1 MLNVY
6 DPGKWKRSYAMLK
19 KLKFLITNADWKS
32 ILKDYLMLTVGAFLL
47 IVSIDIFFAPSNLSP
62 GGGVTGSAIIINKFT
77 GWPIGLLMLA
87 LNIPMLI
94 LGFYRLGRFNFL
106 IRTLY
111 VVLLYNLGVDFLA
124 DWLPAGITDD
134 LLLNALYGGVL
145 GGVGTGI
152 IYRARSTTAGLGV
165 VTRVL
170 QLKSGIPISQ
180 IYILTDGV
188 VLLFFGQIFGWDR
201 ALYSLM
207 SLFIFGL
214 AADYVLEG
222 PSVIRTVFI
231 VTNCSESVSKGLLS
245 RLGVGVTAWSAK
257 GMFTKSERAILFCTI
272 IRSDVNTLK
281 TVVSDIDPN
290 AFIVVGQGH
299 QASGGVLRQTTI
311 DGRKDVLDDLI
322 KE

>member
-1 MLNVY
+1 MI
-6 DPGKWKRSYAMLK
+6 K
-19 KLKFLITNADWKS
+19 KLKILIANADWQS

-77 GWPIGLLMLA
+77 GWPIGLLMLV

-94 LGFYRLGRFNFL
+94 LGFYQLGRFNFL

-134 LLLNALYGGVL
+134 LLLSALYGGVL

-152 IYRARSTTAGLGV
+152 IYRARSTAAGLGII
-165 VTRVL
+165 TRVL
-170 QLKSGIPISQ
+170 QLKTGIPISQ
-180 IYILTDGV
+180 IYILTDGM

-207 SLFIFGL
+207 SLFVFGL

-231 VTNCSESVSKGLLS
+231 VTNCTESVSQGLLS
-245 RLGVGVTAWSAK
+245 RLGVGVTAWSVQ
-257 GMFTKSERAILFCTI
+257 GMFTKAEHAILFCTV

-290 AFIVVGQGH
+290 AFVVIGQGH
-299 QASGGVLRQTTI
+299 QASGGVIRQSS
-311 DGRKDVLDDLI
+311 RDDLI
-322 KE
+322 NGSGKP

>member
-1 MLNVY
+1 MI
-6 DPGKWKRSYAMLK
+6 K
-19 KLKFLITNADWKS
+19 KLKILISHADWRS
-32 ILKDYLMLTVGAFLL
+32 ILKDYLMLTVGAILL
-47 IVSIDIFFAPSNLSP
+47 IVSIDIFFAPSDLSP

-111 VVLLYNLGVDFLA
+111 TVLLYNLGVDFLA

-188 VLLFFGQIFGWDR
+188 VLLLFGQIFGWDR

-207 SLFIFGL
+207 SLFVFGL

-222 PSVIRTVFI
+222 PSMIRTAFI
-231 VTNCSESVSKGLLS
+231 VTNSSESIAQGLFN
-245 RLGVGVTAWSAK
+245 RLGVGVTAWSVQ
-257 GMFTKSERAILFCTI
+257 GMYTKAAHAILFCTI
-272 IRSDVNTLK
+272 IRSDVNTLIA
-281 TVVSDIDPN
+281 VVSDIDPH
-290 AFIVVGQGH
+290 AFVVIGQGH
-299 QASGGVLRQTTI
+299 QASGGVF
-311 DGRKDVLDDLI
+311 RKNSMDED
-322 KE
+322 

>member
-1 MLNVY
+1 MI
-6 DPGKWKRSYAMLK
+6 K
-19 KLKFLITNADWKS
+19 KLKILITRADWRS
-32 ILKDYLMLTVGAFLL
+32 ITKDYLMLTVGAILL
-47 IVSIDIFFAPSNLSP
+47 IVSIDIFFAPSDLSP

-77 GWPIGLLMLA
+77 GLPIGLLMLA

-106 IRTLY
+106 VRTLY
-111 VVLLYNLGVDFLA
+111 TVLLYNLGVDFLA

-145 GGVGTGI
+145 
-152 IYRARSTTAGLGV
+152 
-165 VTRVL
+165 TRVL

-188 VLLFFGQIFGWDR
+188 VLLLFGQIFGWDR

-207 SLFIFGL
+207 SLFVFGL

-222 PSVIRTVFI
+222 PSVIRTIFI
-231 VTNCSESVSKGLLS
+231 ITNCSESVSQGLLS
-245 RLGVGVTAWSAK
+245 RLGVGVTAWSAQ
-257 GMFTKSERAILFCTI
+257 GMFTKSERAILFCTV

-281 TVVSDIDPN
+281 VVVSDIDPQ
-290 AFIVVGQGH
+290 AFVVIGHGH
-299 QASGGVLRQTTI
+299 QASGGVLRKTSMDEI
-311 DGRKDVLDDLI
+311 
-322 KE
+322 